1 MAREKGVSNLL
12 NAYPLKEY
20 GFDLSKQQFW
30 DGISIRYVWPFSN
43 LPTTC
48 ACSSMYAFQQSMSC
62 NKRGLVSIGHNKIR
76 DLTANMLRDVSNDAE
91 VEVKLMPLTGEQ
103 LQYRSVITGVEAR
116 LDIRARSFWVRG
128 QEAFLDI
135 RVFDQKA
142 NRYLN
147 ATLPRCHEINEK
159 ERLRN
164 YSNKIL
170 QIEHGTFTPLA
181 FSIYGNIGREYTK
194 FYPKLVELLSDKC
207 KQSKSLTINWLQT
220 KVCFGL
226 LKSCLLCLQG
236 SRSVY

>member
-1 MAREKGVSNLL
+1 M
-12 NAYPLKEY
+12 
-20 GFDLSKQQFW
+20 
-30 DGISIRYVWPFSN
+30 
-43 LPTTC
+43 TC
-48 ACSSMYAFQQSMSC
+48 ACSWKYDFQHLMSC
-62 NKRGLVSIGHNKIR
+62 KKGELVSIRHNYIRGLVANIGREVCI
-76 DLTANMLRDVSNDAE
+76 DVE
-91 VEVKLMPLTGEQ
+91 VEAKLIPLTGEQ
-103 LQYRSVITGVEAR
+103 LQYRSAITRDEAR

-159 ERLRN
+159 ERIRN

-170 QIEHGTFTPLA
+170 QIEHGTFTTLA

-194 FYPKLVELLSDKC
+194 FYPKLVELLSNKC